1 MVGSN
6 TITAIWTINPK
17 TTRMLQSSTTSKAVR
32 KIATATVAAA
42 GASEILFK
50 FFAILFALL
59 LVL

>member
-6 TITAIWTINPK
+6 TITAIWTLNPK
-17 TTRMLQSSTTSKAVR
+17 TVRMLQSSSASKAVR
-32 KIATATVAAA
+32 KITTATVAA

-50 FFAILFALL
+50 FFAVLFALL